1 MISIAVRTLGGRAQ
15 RADLRTLRVRWTRR
29 AYARSVTSVRDL
41 LTTLTRTDPAHPRL
55 TWYGPGGERVELS
68 GRVLGNWV
76 TKATNLLVEEADA
89 GLGTRVVL
97 DLPAHWRA
105 VVWALASWTCGA
117 QVVLPPPGL
126 DRPLPRDLGGAVV
139 VTDRPGELAARAVD
153 ASGTPDLVVAVALPA
168 LAMRFPGTLPPRAL
182 DGAADLMTYP
192 DALGWLPP
200 LDSAS
205 PALEDD
211 VSHRELPAWS
221 CRVTGAQEWPI
232 PARVL
237 VEVSDAGMALAM
249 SLAAWVRGG
258 SVVLVERGVPGL
270 DRLAAVER
278 ADVHAPGA

>member
-1 MISIAVRTLGGRAQ
+1 M
-15 RADLRTLRVRWTRR
+15 
-29 AYARSVTSVRDL
+29 TSVRDL
-41 LTTLTRTDPAHPRL
+41 LSTLTRTDPAHPRL
-55 TWYGPGGERVELS
+55 TWYGPAGERVELS

-89 GLGTRVVL
+89 GPGTRVVL

-139 VTDRPGELAARAVD
+139 VTDRPGDLAARAGD
-153 ASGTPDLVVAVALPA
+153 AAGRADLVVAVALPA
-168 LAMRFPGTLPPRAL
+168 LALRFPGSLPPGML

-205 PALEDD
+205 PAIED
-211 VSHRELPAWS
+211 VVTHRGLLAWAR
-221 CRVTGAQEWPI
+221 RVTDAQEWPI
-232 PARVL
+232 AARVL
-237 VEVSDAGMALAM
+237 AEVSDARTALAM
-249 SLAAWVRGG
+249 SLAAWAGGG
-258 SVVLVERGVPGL
+258 SVVLVERGVPGT
-270 DRLAAVER
+270 DRLATAER
-278 ADVHAPGA
+278 AVVHAQDA